1 MLVKACGVGAVIAI
15 ALVPAIAHAD
25 VREGVEAWQRGDYKK
40 AVEAWRP
47 QAISGDADA
56 QFNLAQAYKLGR
68 GVPLDPGLAEQWFGK
83 AAAQG
88 HPQAEANFALSL
100 FQNGKRDEAVPWLEK
115 AVARGEPRAQLVLG
129 TMLFNGDSVARDWV
143 RAYALITRAT
153 AAGIPKAAET
163 QAQMDQYIDSDVRQ
177 KGLALARQY
186 ENQPGGTTPTTELAG
201 SGSGIRGAELP
212 PSRVADGG
220 PALRP
225 QPPAASAKPAARPA
239 AVASKPAVT
248 KPAPVAGAT
257 PGPGPGPRPGP
268 APAPPPPAPIASGGW
283 RVQLGAFRDEGNA
296 RSLWAELRQ
305 RAPALGRLQP
315 VYVKAGPLTRLQAG
329 PIASN
334 ADAIRVCAAVKAA
347 APGTACLPAAR

>member
-1 MLVKACGVGAVIAI
+1 MVVKACGIGAAIII
-15 ALVPAIAHAD
+15 ALAPAAARAD

-47 QAISGDADA
+47 LAISGDADA

-88 HPQAEANFALSL
+88 HPQAEANFALAL

-129 TMLFNGDSVARDWV
+129 TMLFNGDSVPRDWV

-163 QAQMDQYIDSDVRQ
+163 QAQMDQYIDTDLRQ

-186 ENQPGGTTPTTELAG
+186 ETQPGGAAPATELAG

-225 QPPAASAKPAARPA
+225 QPPAATPKPAARPVA
-239 AVASKPAVT
+239 AAPKPPLASPPVT
-248 KPAPVAGAT
+248 KPAPIAAGT
-257 PGPGPGPRPGP
+257 P
-268 APAPPPPAPIASGGW
+268 APTQPLPAASGGW

-296 RSLWAELRQ
+296 RSLWANLRQ
-305 RAPALGRLQP
+305 RASALGRLQP
-315 VYVKAGPLTRLQAG
+315 VYVKAGALTRLQAG

-334 ADAIRVCAAVKAA
+334 AEAIRVCAAVKAA

>member
-1 MLVKACGVGAVIAI
+1 MVRACGIGAAIII
-15 ALVPAIAHAD
+15 ALAPAAARAD

-40 AVEAWRP
+40 AVETWRP
-47 QAISGDADA
+47 LAIGGDADA

-88 HPQAEANFALSL
+88 HPQAEANFALAL

-129 TMLFNGDSVARDWV
+129 TMLFNGDSVTRDWV

-163 QAQMDQYIDSDVRQ
+163 QAQMDQYIDTGLRQ
-177 KGLALARQY
+177 QGLALARQY
-186 ENQPGGTTPTTELAG
+186 ESQQGGSPPPTELAG

-220 PALRP
+220 PALRA
-225 QPPAASAKPAARPA
+225 QPSTGSATPANRHGPAT
-239 AVASKPAVT
+239 SKPPST
-248 KPAPVAGAT
+248 KPAPVATA
-257 PGPGPGPRPGP
+257 
-268 APAPPPPAPIASGGW
+268 APAPTPSAPITSGGW
-283 RVQLGAFRDEGNA
+283 RVQLGAFRVEGNA
-296 RSLWAELRQ
+296 RSLWADLLR

-315 VYVKAGPLTRLQAG
+315 VYVKAGALTRLQAG

-334 ADAIRVCAAVKAA
+334 AEAIRICAAVKAA

>member
-1 MLVKACGVGAVIAI
+1 MMVRACGIGAAVLIT
-15 ALVPAIAHAD
+15 LTPAAAHAD

-40 AVEAWRP
+40 AVETWRP
-47 QAISGDADA
+47 LAINGDADA

-88 HPQAEANFALSL
+88 HPQAEANFALAL

-129 TMLFNGDSVARDWV
+129 TMLFNGDSVARNWV

-163 QAQMDQYIDSDVRQ
+163 QAQMDQYIDTQLRQ
-177 KGLALARQY
+177 EGLALARQY
-186 ENQPGGTTPTTELAG
+186 ESQQGGTTPPTELAG

-225 QPPAASAKPAARPA
+225 QPSAGTAKPAARL
-239 AVASKPAVT
+239 VATAPKPPVT
-248 KPAPVAGAT
+248 KAVPGTAAT
-257 PGPGPGPRPGP
+257 P
-268 APAPPPPAPIASGGW
+268 APAPSAPAASGGW

-296 RSLWAELRQ
+296 RSLWADLRQ

-315 VYVKAGPLTRLQAG
+315 VYVKAGALTRLQAG

-347 APGTACLPAAR
+347 VPGTACLPAVR